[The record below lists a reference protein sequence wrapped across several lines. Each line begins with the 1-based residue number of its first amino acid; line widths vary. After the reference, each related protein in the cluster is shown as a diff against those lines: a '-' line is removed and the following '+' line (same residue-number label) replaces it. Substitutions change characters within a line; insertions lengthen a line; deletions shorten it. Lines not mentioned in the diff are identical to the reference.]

1 MKLKRILCFC
11 YHGLFIISLF
21 FPSQASSD
29 MLIVKD
35 DDKAKKLSINYES
48 GKAVINIETNDI
60 RGISHNYYSDFN
72 VDEKGVVFN
81 NAKEQYVTT
90 IINEVTSKNK
100 TMLKGDLSI
109 NGNPV
114 SIVIANPNGIHC
126 QGCSFN
132 GIETVTLIN
141 GRSDNLNLGKYRV
154 SNKGSIEFST
164 GEEAEKN
171 KFIFDK
177 INIISKDVKFN
188 ENLTLFSNK
197 LNIINGKQIY
207 HMYNKFPSKYHK
219 GKLLLDFG
227 SIINV
232 KKFIY
237 SAGNNV
243 FINNG
248 ILNVGEIVVDTKGK
262 IINSGEINILNWRI
276 DSIFKNVYE
285 KYSNTDFSEKNTIF
299 NAKTFSNEKNSRLT
313 IYKTNVYFNLSKG
326 NFFNNGSLR
335 LEKSK
340 ISANVRNYIHS
351 FESKLFN
358 INSLMVIDAEKRVM
372 LNGEIFFI
380 DSLDKIFIQN
390 STNIRFNP
398 TKSDNILIKH

>member
-1 MKLKRILCFC
+1 MKAKKTLYFC

-21 FPSQASSD
+21 FSSQASSD

-60 RGISHNYYSDFN
+60 QGVSHNYYSDFN

-81 NAKEQYVTT
+81 NAKEKDVIT

-109 NGNPV
+109 NGNPA

-141 GRSDNLNLGKYRV
+141 GRSDNLKVGKYLV
-154 SNKGSIEFST
+154 SNKGSIEFSA

-177 INIISKDVKFN
+177 INIISKYVKFN
-188 ENLTLFSNK
+188 ENLTLFSNE

-227 SIINV
+227 SIINS

-243 FINNG
+243 LINNG
-248 ILNVGEIVVDTKGK
+248 IFNVGEIVIDTKGK
-262 IINSGEINILNWRI
+262 IINLGEINILNWRI
-276 DSIFKNVYE
+276 DSILKNLYK
-285 KYSNTDFSEKNTIF
+285 KYNNTDFSEKNTIF
-299 NAKTFSNEKNSRLT
+299 NAKAYSNEKNSRLT
-313 IYKTNVYFNLSKG
+313 IYKTNIHFNLSKG
-326 NFFNNGSLR
+326 NFFNKGALR

-351 FESKLFN
+351 FESKSFN
-358 INSLMVIDAEKRVM
+358 INSLMVIDAKKRVT

-380 DSLDKIFIQN
+380 DPLDKIFIQN
-390 STNIRFNP
+390 STNIKFNP
-398 TKSDNILIKH
+398 KNSDNILIKY